1 MNKTLAWHRYTSVE
15 YFKGHAK
22 ENLKLDYLDVK
33 IADLEEKI
41 ADVKKRW
48 PFHSVKPAQVQELED
63 LELQLEALQEQKK
76 AQAE

>member
-1 MNKTLAWHRYTSVE
+1 M
-15 YFKGHAK
+15 
-22 ENLKLDYLDVK
+22 DDLDVK